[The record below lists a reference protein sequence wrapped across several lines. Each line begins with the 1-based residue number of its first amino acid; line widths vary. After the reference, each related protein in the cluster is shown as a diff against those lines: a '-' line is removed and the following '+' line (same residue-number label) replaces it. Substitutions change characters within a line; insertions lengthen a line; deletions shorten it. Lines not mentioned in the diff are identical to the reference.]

1 MAETTADVKRDIEMT
16 RERISTTLAQL
27 EQKTNVAQ
35 IVRDHPW
42 PAIAAAVGVGV
53 LLSGSR
59 ADVKA
64 ASATVAATKGAS
76 SKLGGVLDE
85 ALANLMGGVHHAFQG
100 HVDGIVEDLRKA
112 LGAPHS
118 GVSGQRTDRVA
129 SLMAGASGASGGG
142 ARDSSPVG
150 GADGSRGSA
159 SFAGSGASGS
169 TTTPTSGA
177 MGAASIGTSTP
188 GSPPAAAGWAPQTPD
203 AVSAS
208 AVVSANSVTGG
219 QGRQSS
225 VRAD

>member
-64 ASATVAATKGAS
+64 AGATVAATKGAS

-85 ALANLMGGVHHAFQG
+85 ALASLMGGVHHAFQG
-100 HVDGIVEDLRKA
+100 HVDSIVEDVKKA
-112 LGAPHS
+112 LGATNFGAIGTAGRVGGS
-118 GVSGQRTDRVA
+118 GGDKVA
-129 SLMAGASGASGGG
+129 KLMSGASG
-142 ARDSSPVG
+142 SPVTATPTS
-150 GADGSRGSA
+150 GAMA
-159 SFAGSGASGS
+159 AGSGASGS
-169 TTTPTSGA
+169 SSG
-177 MGAASIGTSTP
+177 G
-188 GSPPAAAGWAPQTPD
+188 GSWAPQTPD
-203 AVSAS
+203 AVSA
-208 AVVSANSVTGG
+208 ATVVSSNSVGG
-219 QGRQSS
+219 GT
-225 VRAD
+225 RAD